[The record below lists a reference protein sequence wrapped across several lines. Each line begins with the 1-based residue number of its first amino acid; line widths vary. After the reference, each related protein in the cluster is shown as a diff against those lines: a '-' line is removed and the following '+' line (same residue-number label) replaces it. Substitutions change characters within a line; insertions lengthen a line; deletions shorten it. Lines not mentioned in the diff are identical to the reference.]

1 VKESDFD
8 RYAETFFD
16 IMHEGHDYESVAKG
30 YGEYYYDCLPE
41 ELNEPVLD
49 VGCGSGH
56 FLRFLEIAGYHK
68 GEGIELS
75 LQQAKLARRHVNLEV
90 HEGDVADLLKRK
102 PEGYAAICMNDVL
115 EHIPKDIIIDFLS
128 TLRAGLKDDGV
139 LVVNVP
145 QVAGLTTVYSRY
157 IDFTHQQVFTEM
169 SLRQVLMMA
178 GFEDIRFVAEK
189 WPLKWTPKHLSY
201 RFARWTWHKILRLI
215 YFIEM
220 PGEKHPT
227 YLQTRLMAV
236 AKK

>member
-1 VKESDFD
+1 
-8 RYAETFFD
+8 
-16 IMHEGHDYESVAKG
+16 
-30 YGEYYYDCLPE
+30 
-41 ELNEPVLD
+41 
-49 VGCGSGH
+49 
-56 FLRFLEIAGYHK
+56 
-68 GEGIELS
+68 
-75 LQQAKLARRHVNLEV
+75 
-90 HEGDVADLLKRK
+90 
-102 PEGYAAICMNDVL
+102 L

-139 LVVNVP
+139 LIVNVP